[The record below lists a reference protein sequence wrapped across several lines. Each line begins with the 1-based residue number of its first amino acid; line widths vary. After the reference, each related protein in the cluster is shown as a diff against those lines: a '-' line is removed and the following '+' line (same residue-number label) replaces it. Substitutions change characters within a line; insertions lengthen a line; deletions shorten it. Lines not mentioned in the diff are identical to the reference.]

1 VLAYYCVGEKR
12 KFESAVASRREVRML
27 RADDYT
33 TTSTSKKRILYS
45 WDSITSMRHIVNLNR
60 TGFLR
65 SQETEVTPARG
76 VKDKIRCAHRR
87 GMLYT
92 QHPIL
97 TITKR
102 MRAVVQRVLSA
113 SVTGSTL
120 FSLIVVYALVEEC
133 LVSVN
138 SEIVSE
144 ISRGLMVLVGI
155 GVGKCHFNIN
165 IRRVVMK

>member
-1 VLAYYCVGEKR
+1 
-12 KFESAVASRREVRML
+12 
-27 RADDYT
+27 
-33 TTSTSKKRILYS
+33 
-45 WDSITSMRHIVNLNR
+45 
-60 TGFLR
+60 
-65 SQETEVTPARG
+65 
-76 VKDKIRCAHRR
+76 
-87 GMLYT
+87 
-92 QHPIL
+92 
-97 TITKR
+97 